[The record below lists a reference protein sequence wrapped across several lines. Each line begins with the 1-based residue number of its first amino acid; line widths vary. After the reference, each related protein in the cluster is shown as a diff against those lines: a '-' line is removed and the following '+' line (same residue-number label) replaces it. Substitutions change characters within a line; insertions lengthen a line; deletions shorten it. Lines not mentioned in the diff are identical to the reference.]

1 MAKPFPSEF
10 RERALRLVD
19 DRLRADPDVRVSS
32 VAREIAPRLGISPGT
47 LERWWHKANPGPIK
61 KAVVSE
67 DVLAENKR
75 LKREIAEL
83 RRANEIL
90 KLASAFFAAELDRP
104 GTK

>member
-1 MAKPFPSEF
+1 MPKPFPPEF
-10 RERALRLVD
+10 RDRALRLVD

-32 VAREIAPRLGISPGT
+32 VAREIAPRLGISPVT
-47 LERWWHKANPGPIK
+47 LERWWHKANPDPLK
-61 KAVVSE
+61 TAAVSE
-67 DVLAENKR
+67 DLLAENKR

-83 RRANEIL
+83 RRSNEIL